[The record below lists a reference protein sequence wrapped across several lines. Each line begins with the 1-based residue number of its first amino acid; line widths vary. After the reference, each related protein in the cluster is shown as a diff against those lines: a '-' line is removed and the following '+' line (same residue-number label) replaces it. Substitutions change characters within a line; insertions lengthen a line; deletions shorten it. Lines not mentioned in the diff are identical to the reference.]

1 MADGNRSA
9 KGKEVVVIDGVRD
22 YPADS
27 PADGGSEPSHR
38 WLGHPAS
45 YWTVGGAPT
54 AEPFVGPYDSGYFSY
69 GAAGGSWIGGVGAI
83 PAGAVGWDAA
93 AAGTNGGSGSYGV
106 LGGAAGAVGWDGAAA
121 AATSGGGGSG
131 SYLAGD
137 GAAAASY
144 GGSRTVDRRGDGYGG
159 MGFLPQNGG
168 GGSAFFP
175 PTHGMDPRVYA
186 QAPQRYASPGYWPN
200 ANVNGGASFPSPFT
214 GAAGTPG
221 PQHPGPGG
229 YRPAGNG
236 VVGSSVPPFPSAPFT
251 SGAERELY
259 RDGNGN
265 ASGNGGGAATFPS
278 PSPHPH
284 MGDGMYYAVPYPYH
298 AGPPHGSPPVPR
310 YSDQLNTLVEYSLRS
325 LSIHDRGERLLARGR
340 RHLYDLVVGHNGR
353 PQQPPPPQQQLNAGG
368 GNLPQSA
375 PIPAAADPYAGRR
388 LEDVRGAMGS
398 VARSLAGCQFLIRM
412 VAEGGAAAA
421 QEVFEEVAGDVV
433 RLMVDAVAHEL
444 VEKLVEYW
452 TDEEIARVLQILA
465 ASPDHVVAVARDHAG
480 SNILQTLVSRM
491 AGNPGHAEL
500 FTSTL
505 ARVGE
510 HGVVSLIE
518 HPDGSRL
525 ILKCLDTFSAYQ
537 NRFITAVV
545 SNSLFLNLFCRD
557 KHGCNVVNRCID
569 KAAGDEQ
576 LLDSLVSAVCS
587 DGIALAEHGYGNF
600 VVQHVMSSVPEARG
614 FLHELFRGRYV
625 SLSRQ
630 AASSHV
636 VQNCLELF
644 SPEQAD
650 EIVGELLG
658 CHRWDCTFR
667 QLITDPYA
675 NYVLQSAMKRGGIQM
690 HYPLLN
696 AIGTHRNS
704 LQDDRIAREV
714 FRTLRKVIA
723 GID

>member
-9 KGKEVVVIDGVRD
+9 KGKEVVVDDDDRVHD

-27 PADGGSEPSHR
+27 YIGGSGKPSHR

-45 YWTVGGAPT
+45 YWTVGGDGVPT
-54 AEPFVGPYDSGYFSY
+54 AEPVVVVNPYDAGYFTY
-69 GAAGGSWIGGVGAI
+69 GAAGGSWIVGVGAT
-83 PAGAVGWDAA
+83 AGAVGWDAA
-93 AAGTNGGSGSYGV
+93 AAGTNGGGSASYGAASSYGV
-106 LGGAAGAVGWDGAAA
+106 LGAAVGAVGWN
-121 AATSGGGGSG
+121 AATSGGGSATGSFFT
-131 SYLAGD
+131 GD
-137 GAAAASY
+137 GAANY
-144 GGSRTVDRRGDGYGG
+144 GGSRSRAVDRRGGSGGYGMG
-159 MGFLPQNGG
+159 MGLPQNGG
-168 GGSAFFP
+168 GGASFP
-175 PTHGMDPRVYA
+175 PTHAMDHRVHA
-186 QAPQRYASPGYWPN
+186 QAPQHHHAGPGYWPN
-200 ANVNGGASFPSPFT
+200 VSGGASFPSPFT
-214 GAAGTPG
+214 GSAGAAPG
-221 PQHPGPGG
+221 PQHAG
-229 YRPAGNG
+229 YWPASNRG
-236 VVGSSVPPFPSAPFT
+236 VGSSAPFPSPFT
-251 SGAERELY
+251 TGAAEHHELY
-259 RDGNGN
+259 RGSNANGN
-265 ASGNGGGAATFPS
+265 NATFPS
-278 PSPHPH
+278 PAHPH
-284 MGDGMYYAVPYPYH
+284 MGRDGMYAVPFPYH
-298 AGPPHGSPPVPR
+298 AGSPLPR
-310 YSDQLNTLVEYSLRS
+310 YREQLNTLVENSLRS
-325 LSIHDRGERLLARGR
+325 LSIRHHGESLLARGR
-340 RHLYDLVVGHNGR
+340 RHLFDLVGHHHHHAR
-353 PQQPPPPQQQLNAGG
+353 HQEPPQQLNAGG
-368 GNLPQSA
+368 GDLPQSA
-375 PIPAAADPYAGRR
+375 PSPADPYAGRS
-388 LEDVRGAMGS
+388 LEDVRGAMGG
-398 VARSLAGCQFLIRM
+398 VARSLAGCQFLVRM
-412 VAEGGAAAA
+412 VDEGGAAAA
-421 QEVFEEVAGDVV
+421 RQVFEEVAGDVV

-465 ASPDHVVAVARDHAG
+465 ASPDQVAAVATYHAG
-480 SNILQTLVSRM
+480 SNILQTLVGRM

-545 SNSLFLNLFCRD
+545 SSSFFLHCFCRN

-576 LLDSLVSAVCS
+576 LLNSLVAAVCS

-614 FLHELFRGRYV
+614 FLHDLFRGRYV

-636 VQNCLELF
+636 VQHCLELF
-644 SPEQAD
+644 SPEKAD

-658 CHRWDCTFR
+658 CGRWDCTFR

-675 NYVLQSAMKRGGIQM
+675 NYVLQSAMKRRGIQM

-696 AIGTHRNS
+696 ALGMHKNS
-704 LQDDRIAREV
+704 LRGDRIAREV
-714 FRTLRKVIA
+714 FRTMEKVIA
-723 GID
+723 GFDA